1 MGEAQV
7 RVGDPDL
14 CQRRGQYRRLHAS
27 GKAVRRRWRRPGC
40 AGTWGGRNS
49 TSICSGPCSS
59 PVTETSFMP
68 PPPAPQHQ
76 GGPQCWPS
84 VVVAGVREGGSRL
97 CHPQGMVS
105 PGHRVQEGRCRPSS
119 EHTAPLEYLPLLPG
133 SPRRSVPGGPS
144 AWPPLWIIPTG
155 VGLDLVPQLFPSI
168 SQVHSISGVS
178 HCPQGTM
185 DTHSRPGASLAFRSA
200 AASFPPSF
208 TSGPDGAPS
217 PGYLPPRFC
226 LPDCICLSINPT
238 ELSSPTGPAAL
249 PGVSRDEGTSI
260 SQLWVSCGV
269 RARPQP
275 HCKGGHRG
283 HPCYGSYS
291 TLCVL
296 PRQPENGQRGQS
308 TGVIMG
314 FERKAQG

>member
-1 MGEAQV
+1 MPVERQRGGDGGAQV
-7 RVGDPDL
+7 VLAHGVAETQHPFVLGPAPPLSLRVPSCHHPQLPSIREDPSAGHLWWWLGLQKEAAD
-14 CQRRGQYRRLHAS
+14 CVTPREWCPQGTGSRREGADHHQNIQFPL
-27 GKAVRRRWRRPGC
+27 
-40 AGTWGGRNS
+40 
-49 TSICSGPCSS
+49 SICPYRQV
-59 PVTETSFMP
+59 P
-68 PPPAPQHQ
+68 H
-76 GGPQCWPS
+76 
-84 VVVAGVREGGSRL
+84 AGQFL
-97 CHPQGMVS
+97 
-105 PGHRVQEGRCRPSS
+105 
-119 EHTAPLEYLPLLPG
+119 
-133 SPRRSVPGGPS
+133 GGPS

-185 DTHSRPGASLAFRSA
+185 DTHSRPGASPAFRNA

-249 PGVSRDEGTSI
+249 PGVSRDGGTSI